1 MWNNISNDAT
11 LEFPICYSLPLF
23 CAFCALLWL
32 ILLLQCANIVSLMS
46 DLKICKSTD
55 HLFVPI
61 LEVSVPLLRC
71 IHCNVFA
78 YHETVKQ
85 LAKNR
90 SYRVDDDEPV
100 LPVTVPYWRRLW
112 TELRRRFASAG

>member
-1 MWNNISNDAT
+1 MQPAIDAIYNGY
-11 LEFPICYSLPLF
+11 LDPCVKIPL
-23 CAFCALLWL
+23 
-32 ILLLQCANIVSLMS
+32 LMS

-100 LPVTVPYWRRLW
+100 MLPATVPYWRRLW
-112 TELRRRFASAG
+112 AELRRRFASAG